1 MKDLIEIK
9 KEKGII
15 SKIINFIK
23 RILGKKPKENNDKS
37 NIIVKKDELKNNLKN
52 DEIQEKLRLIEL
64 QNKFKKGEI
73 FEEDI
78 DDEDYEKLL
87 ELYDEQNNKIKQEIN
102 TYKEETKIIL
112 NELKG

>member
-23 RILGKKPKENNDKS
+23 RILGKKPKENNNN
-37 NIIVKKDELKNNLKN
+37 NIIDKKDELKNNLKN

-78 DDEDYEKLL
+78 DDEDYEKLIK
-87 ELYDEQNNKIKQEIN
+87 LYDEQNSKIKQEIN